1 MRGYGQFCPVAQ
13 ALEIVG
19 ERWTLL
25 IIRELLCGNY
35 RFSELLNGVPS
46 IPRSL
51 LSQRLKSLEESGLV
65 ERHGRAAGAG
75 FEYRLSEAG
84 RGLQDVVMGL
94 GFWGKQWARAK
105 LTSEQLDPVLLMWD
119 MRRRLDLARLPSE
132 RTVVM
137 FWFRDLPAKRSRY
150 WLCVERPEV
159 DLCLTN
165 PGFDVALTVETK
177 LRTMVEVWMGERN
190 VKQALAE
197 KAIELDGP
205 GALTRVFPSWLLLSS
220 FAPAAAAH

>member
-1 MRGYGQFCPVAQ
+1 MRSYGQFCPVAQ

-35 RFSELLNGVPS
+35 RFGELLNGVPS

-65 ERHGRAAGAG
+65 LRHGRAAGAG
-75 FEYRLSEAG
+75 FEYRLTEAG
-84 RGLQDVVMGL
+84 RGLHDVVMGL
-94 GFWGKQWARAK
+94 GFWGQQWARAK
-105 LTSEQLDPVLLMWD
+105 LTSEHLDPVLLMWD
-119 MRRRLDLARLPSE
+119 MRRRLDLSRLPSE

-159 DLCLTN
+159 ELCLTN

-190 VKQALAE
+190 IKQALAE
-197 KAIELDGP
+197 KSIELDGP
-205 GALTRVFPSWLLLSS
+205 GALTRVFPNWLLLSS
-220 FAPAAAAH
+220 FAPTA

>member
-1 MRGYGQFCPVAQ
+1 MRSYGQFCPVAQ

-35 RFSELLNGVPS
+35 RFGELLNGVPL

-65 ERHGRAAGAG
+65 MRHGRSAGAG
-75 FEYRLSEAG
+75 FEYRLTEAG
-84 RGLQDVVMGL
+84 RGLQEVVMGL
-94 GFWGKQWARAK
+94 GFWGQQWARAK

-150 WLCVERPEV
+150 WLCVERPDVE
-159 DLCLTN
+159 LCLTN
-165 PGFDVALTVETK
+165 PGFDVTLTVETK

-190 VKQALAE
+190 IKQALAE
-197 KAIELDGP
+197 KSIELAGP
-205 GALTRVFPSWLLLSS
+205 GALTRVFPNWLLLSS
-220 FAPAAAAH
+220 FAPAA